1 MLPERDLEWD
11 GCFNVRDLGGL
22 RTRDGRRTRPG
33 AIIRADALDRLTERG
48 WSSLEDHGVRTIV
61 DLRNDDEVPV
71 EPAVRSERIRLVHVP
86 LDEVEDRVF
95 WERVWA
101 EKLDGSPL
109 YFRMFLERKPHR
121 CAAAIEAIAEAGP
134 GGVVFHCGR
143 GRDRTG
149 LVGVLVLALSGVEA
163 DDIVSDY
170 ELSTERVRRLD
181 AALGEHDQGEEIAD
195 ILERK
200 NVTPRGS
207 ILDLLHSVDLEER
220 LRAGGLRDRHLDA
233 LRRRF
238 VGPARLSR

>member
-1 MLPERDLEWD
+1 MSHDRDLEWD
-11 GCFNVRDLGGL
+11 GCFNVRDLGDF

-33 AIIRADALDRLTERG
+33 AIVRADALDRLTERG
-48 WSSLEDHGVRTIV
+48 WSSLQDCGVRTIV
-61 DLRNDDEVPV
+61 DLRNDDELIVQ
-71 EPAVRSERIRLVHVP
+71 PAVRSESVRIIHVP
-86 LDEVEDRVF
+86 LDDVEDRAL
-95 WERVWA
+95 WEYVRA
-101 EKLDGSPL
+101 EELDGSPL

-149 LVGVLVLALSGVEA
+149 LVSLLVLALAGVEP

-181 AALGEHDQGEEIAD
+181 AALGEHDQGEEIAK

-200 NVTPRGS
+200 KVTIRAS

-233 LRRRF
+233 LRGRF
-238 VGPARLSR
+238 VGPVRLAR